1 MTEVEGTESVALM
14 DQPVADPAPV
24 QPISDDGEA
33 ERLRA
38 KLNEANKHAKEA
50 AKQAKVEAQRAAEAL
65 QKLQDIEHQQLAGQ
79 GQFKPLWEELKVT
92 HAQALQRIAELE
104 MQLTTKDE
112 TISAERL
119 RLAAVTRISDAGA
132 RKPDQL
138 FQLLQG
144 KLVDVDGEPAVLSGG
159 MEVPLAQHLTNLR
172 QPGSEWEHHFLPNAK
187 KGMGATPAVV
197 PGTGQPNPYAAETF
211 NVTAQFMLEAQNP
224 ELAAALEAEAGG

>member
-1 MTEVEGTESVALM
+1 MTEVEGTESVALT

-24 QPISDDGEA
+24 QLSTDGGEA

-50 AKQAKVEAQRAAEAL
+50 AKQAKAEAQRAAEAL

-79 GQFKPLWEELKVT
+79 GQYKVLWEEAKVT
-92 HAQALQRIAELE
+92 NANLQQQIAELNARLAQE
-104 MQLTTKDE
+104 QEAT
-112 TISAERL
+112 AVERL
-119 RLAAVTRISDAGA
+119 RAAAVSRIGDAGA
-132 RKPDQL
+132 RKPEQL

-144 KLVDVDGEPAVLSGG
+144 KLTEVNGEPAVLTGG
-159 MEVPLAQHLTNLR
+159 VEVPLAQHLTNLR

-187 KGMGATPAVV
+187 KGMGAAPAIV
-197 PGTGQPNPYAAETF
+197 PGTGQPNPYAAETR
-211 NVTAQFMLEAQNP
+211 NLTAQLMLETQNP